1 MSNSDLLIA
10 QLQRR
15 NRIIFFSM
23 IGGIAVIVLVL
34 GFFLLSV
41 PTNTPPVPASNTDTS
56 ETDLSATG
64 SNETNLSASN
74 PPDTT
79 IVDAPDNAET
89 APTFNAS
96 PEDKQNFL
104 AAVENFNTDIK
115 TKIADYPALAATPAY
130 RGLISQLEADL
141 VSLTSQNRYKDATS
155 MLANTAININSWMAA
170 ELDKF
175 QQLIG
180 DADIAWQNKT
190 LTQLAGI
197 LARASAIYTGHP
209 EPLDQYRGLRAD
221 WPAVSA
227 ALQRAN
233 KAQVEN
239 KLANEQ
245 NALKEIAT
253 LRHDI
258 AGLKDRITAVGQ
270 RLHQQRVDQLLN
282 KIVQALTKG
291 DAGMAGAALRQ
302 LRSFDPQTPELS
314 KLQAD
319 LAQLEEDIAFAMA
332 MQTMDQFAAAD
343 KWAEAYE
350 VATANQ
356 KQFQNYEKF
365 RQRANFVGRVHNLIS
380 SSAKMLA
387 APDLLIRS
395 SRQKLAAELIVDAAT
410 AKSFSPTLTR
420 QRAAL
425 ETMLQDYTTPLE
437 IIVLSD
443 THTFIEVKSVGQV
456 GAVAQKTIQLPPGNY
471 IFEGK
476 RKGFVTIRIPVELR
490 PGDSGK
496 RISVVADEQ
505 I

>member
-15 NRIIFFSM
+15 NRIIFGSM
-23 IGGIAVIVLVL
+23 IGGIAVLALVL
-34 GFFLLSV
+34 GFFLLTI
-41 PTNTPPVPASNTDTS
+41 PTNTPPVPASNSDSSDTEAS
-56 ETDLSATG
+56 DTKSAAT
-64 SNETNLSASN
+64 N
-74 PPDTT
+74 PPD
-79 IVDAPDNAET
+79 NADLP
-89 APTFNAS
+89 PTVEAS

-115 TKIADYPALAATPAY
+115 AKMAAYPALAATPAY
-130 RGLISQLEADL
+130 LDLISQLEADM
-141 VSLTSQNRYKDATS
+141 VSLTGQNRYKDATS
-155 MLANTAININSWMAA
+155 LLANTAMTVNSWMAA

-180 DADIAWQNKT
+180 DADTAWQNKT

-209 EPLDQYRGLRAD
+209 APLDHYRGLAAD

-239 KLANEQ
+239 KPADELK
-245 NALKEIAT
+245 ALQEIAT

-258 AGLKDRITAVGQ
+258 AGLNDRITAVGQ

-282 KIVQALTKG
+282 QIAQALTKG
-291 DAGMAGAALRQ
+291 DAGVAGKALRQ
-302 LRSFDPQTPELS
+302 LRSLDPQTPEIP

-319 LAQLEEDIAFAMA
+319 LAQLEEDIAFAVA
-332 MQTMDQFAAAD
+332 MRAMDQFAAAD

-350 VATANQ
+350 VAAANQ

-365 RQRANFVGRVHNLIS
+365 QQRANFVGRVHNLIS

-395 SRQKLAAELIVDAAT
+395 STQKLAAELIADAAT
-410 AKSFSPTLTR
+410 TQSFSPTLTR

-425 ETMLQDYTTPLE
+425 EAMLQDYTTPLE

-443 THTFIEVKSVGQV
+443 THTFVEVKSVGQV
-456 GAVAQKTIQLPPGNY
+456 GSVAEKTIQLLPGDY
-471 IFEGK
+471 VFEGK
-476 RKGFVTIRIPVELR
+476 RKGFVTIRVPVALR

-496 RISVVADEQ
+496 RISVIADEQ

>member
-15 NRIIFFSM
+15 NRIIFGSM
-23 IGGIAVIVLVL
+23 MGGIAVIVIVL
-34 GFFLLSV
+34 GFFLLTI
-41 PTNTPPVPASNTDTS
+41 PTNTPPVPASNSDSSDTEAS
-56 ETDLSATG
+56 DTKSAAT
-64 SNETNLSASN
+64 N
-74 PPDTT
+74 PPD
-79 IVDAPDNAET
+79 NADLP
-89 APTFNAS
+89 PTVEAS

-115 TKIADYPALAATPAY
+115 AKMAAYPALVATPAY
-130 RGLISQLEADL
+130 LDLISQLEADM
-141 VSLTSQNRYKDATS
+141 VSLTGQNRYKDATS
-155 MLANTAININSWMAA
+155 LLANTAMTVNSWMAA

-180 DADIAWQNKT
+180 DADTAWQNKT

-209 EPLDQYRGLRAD
+209 APLDHYRGLAAD

-239 KLANEQ
+239 KPADELK
-245 NALKEIAT
+245 ALQEIVT

-258 AGLKDRITAVGQ
+258 AGLNDRITAVGQ

-282 KIVQALTKG
+282 QIAQALTKG
-291 DAGMAGAALRQ
+291 DAGVAGKALRQ
-302 LRSFDPQTPELS
+302 LRSLDPQTPEIP

-319 LAQLEEDIAFAMA
+319 LAQLEEDIAFAVA
-332 MQTMDQFAAAD
+332 MRAMDQFAAAD

-350 VATANQ
+350 VAAANQ

-365 RQRANFVGRVHNLIS
+365 QQRANFVGRVHNLIS

-395 SRQKLAAELIVDAAT
+395 STQKLAAELIADAAT
-410 AKSFSPTLTR
+410 TQSFSPTLTR

-425 ETMLQDYTTPLE
+425 EAMLQDYTTPLE

-443 THTFIEVKSVGQV
+443 THTFVEVKSVGQV
-456 GAVAQKTIQLPPGNY
+456 GSVAEKTIQLLPGDY
-471 IFEGK
+471 VFEGK
-476 RKGFVTIRIPVELR
+476 RKGFVTIRVPVALR

-496 RISVVADEQ
+496 RISVIADEQ

>member
-15 NRIIFFSM
+15 NRIIFGSM
-23 IGGIAVIVLVL
+23 IGGIAVLALVL
-34 GFFLLSV
+34 GFFLLTI
-41 PTNTPPVPASNTDTS
+41 PTNTPPVPASNSDSSDTEAS
-56 ETDLSATG
+56 DTKSAAT
-64 SNETNLSASN
+64 N
-74 PPDTT
+74 PPD
-79 IVDAPDNAET
+79 NADLP
-89 APTFNAS
+89 PTVEAS

-115 TKIADYPALAATPAY
+115 AKMAAYPALAATPAY
-130 RGLISQLEADL
+130 LDLISQLEADM
-141 VSLTSQNRYKDATS
+141 VSLTGQNRYKDATS
-155 MLANTAININSWMAA
+155 LLANTAMTVNSWMAA

-180 DADIAWQNKT
+180 DADTAWQNKT

-209 EPLDQYRGLRAD
+209 APLDHYRGLAAD

-239 KLANEQ
+239 KPADELK
-245 NALKEIAT
+245 ALQEIVT

-258 AGLKDRITAVGQ
+258 AGLNDRITAVGQ

-282 KIVQALTKG
+282 QTAQALTKG
-291 DAGMAGAALRQ
+291 DAGVAGKALRQ
-302 LRSFDPQTPELS
+302 LRSLDPQTPEIP

-319 LAQLEEDIAFAMA
+319 LAQLEEDIAFAVA
-332 MQTMDQFAAAD
+332 MRAMDQFAAAD

-350 VATANQ
+350 VAAANQ

-365 RQRANFVGRVHNLIS
+365 QQRANFVGRVHNLIS

-395 SRQKLAAELIVDAAT
+395 STQKLAAELIADAAT
-410 AKSFSPTLTR
+410 TQSFSPTLTR

-425 ETMLQDYTTPLE
+425 EAMLQDYTTPLE

-443 THTFIEVKSVGQV
+443 THTFVEVKSVGQV
-456 GAVAQKTIQLPPGNY
+456 GSVAEKTIQLLPGDY
-471 IFEGK
+471 VFEGK
-476 RKGFVTIRIPVELR
+476 RKGFVTIRVPVALR

-496 RISVVADEQ
+496 RISVIADEQ

>member
-15 NRIIFFSM
+15 NRIIFGSM
-23 IGGIAVIVLVL
+23 IGGIALIVLVL

-41 PTNTPPVPASNTDTS
+41 PTKKPPVPASDTDS
-56 ETDLSATG
+56 SNTDLSATG
-64 SNETNLSASN
+64 SNKTDLSASN
-74 PPDTT
+74 PPNAT
-79 IVDAPDNAET
+79 IVDAPDNAEM
-89 APTFNAS
+89 APTVEAS

-115 TKIADYPALAATPAY
+115 AKMVDYPALAATPAY
-130 RGLISQLEADL
+130 LDLISQLEVDM
-141 VSLTSQNRYKDATS
+141 VSLKGQNRFKDATS
-155 MLANTAININSWMAA
+155 LLANTAMTIHSRMAA

-180 DADIAWQNKT
+180 DADTAWQNKT

-209 EPLDQYRGLRAD
+209 ASLDHYHGLAAD

-227 ALQRAN
+227 ALNRAN

-239 KLANEQ
+239 KPADEQ
-245 NALKEIAT
+245 KALQEIAT

-258 AGLKDRITAVGQ
+258 AGLNDRITAVGK

-282 KIVQALTKG
+282 QIARALTQG
-291 DAGMAGAALRQ
+291 DAGVAGAALRQ
-302 LRSFDPQTPELS
+302 LRSLDPKTPEIP
-314 KLQAD
+314 KLEAD
-319 LAQLEEDIAFAMA
+319 LAQLEEEIAFAMA
-332 MQTMDQFAAAD
+332 MRAIDQFAAAD

-356 KQFQNYEKF
+356 KHFQNYEKF
-365 RQRANFVGRVHNLIS
+365 QQRANFVGRVNNLIS

-387 APDLLIRS
+387 APDQLIRS
-395 SRQKLAAELIVDAAT
+395 SRQKQAAKLIADAET
-410 AKSFSPTLTR
+410 AQSFSPTLTR

-443 THTFIEVKSVGQV
+443 THTFVEVKSVGQV
-456 GAVAQKTIQLPPGNY
+456 GAVGQKTIQLLPGDY

-476 RKGFVTIRIPVELR
+476 RKGFVTIRVPVALR

-496 RISVVADEQ
+496 RISVVANEQ

>member
-15 NRIIFFSM
+15 NRIIFGSM
-23 IGGIAVIVLVL
+23 IGGIALIVIVL

-41 PTNTPPVPASNTDTS
+41 PTKTPPVPASDS
-56 ETDLSATG
+56 DSSKTDLSATG
-64 SNETNLSASN
+64 SNETDLSASN

-79 IVDAPDNAET
+79 IVDALDNAEM
-89 APTFNAS
+89 APTVEAS

-115 TKIADYPALAATPAY
+115 AKMADYPALAATPAY
-130 RGLISQLEADL
+130 LDLISQLEADL
-141 VSLTSQNRYKDATS
+141 VSLTGQNRYKDATS
-155 MLANTAININSWMAA
+155 LLANTAMTIHSRMAA

-180 DADIAWQNKT
+180 DADTAWQNKT

-209 EPLDQYRGLRAD
+209 APLDHYRGLAAD

-239 KLANEQ
+239 KPADEQ
-245 NALKEIAT
+245 KALQDIAT

-258 AGLKDRITAVGQ
+258 AGLNDRITAVGQ

-282 KIVQALTKG
+282 QIAQALTKG
-291 DAGMAGAALRQ
+291 DAGVAGAALRQ
-302 LRSFDPQTPELS
+302 LRSLDPKTPEIP

-319 LAQLEEDIAFAMA
+319 LAQLEEEIAFAVA
-332 MQTMDQFAAAD
+332 MRAMDQFAAAD

-365 RQRANFVGRVHNLIS
+365 QQRANFVGRVHNLIS

-387 APDLLIRS
+387 APDQLIRS
-395 SRQKLAAELIVDAAT
+395 SRQKQAAKLIADAET
-410 AKSFSPTLTR
+410 AQSFSPTLTR

-443 THTFIEVKSVGQV
+443 THTFVEVKSVGQV
-456 GAVAQKTIQLPPGNY
+456 GAVGQKTIQLLPGDY

-476 RKGFVTIRIPVELR
+476 RKGFVTIRVPVALR

-496 RISVVADEQ
+496 RISVIADEQ

>member
-15 NRIIFFSM
+15 NRIIFGSM
-23 IGGIAVIVLVL
+23 IGGIAVIAIVL
-34 GFFLLSV
+34 GFFLLNI
-41 PTNTPPVPASNTDTS
+41 PTNIPPAPASD
-56 ETDLSATG
+56 TDLTATG
-64 SNETNLSASN
+64 SNETDLSVSNL
-74 PPDTT
+74 PDTT
-79 IVDAPDNAET
+79 IVEAPVNVEL
-89 APTFNAS
+89 APTVKAS
-96 PEDKQNFL
+96 HENKQNFL
-104 AAVENFNTDIK
+104 AAVENFNANIK
-115 TKIADYPALAATPAY
+115 AKMADYPALAATPAY
-130 RGLISQLEADL
+130 LNLISQLEANL
-141 VSLTSQNRYKDATS
+141 VSLTGQNRYEDATS
-155 MLANTAININSWMAA
+155 RLANTAMTINNWMAA

-180 DADIAWQNKT
+180 DADTAWQNKT

-197 LARASAIYTGHP
+197 LARAGAIYNGHP
-209 EPLDQYRGLRAD
+209 APLDHYRGLAAD

-233 KAQVEN
+233 KAQIEN
-239 KLANEQ
+239 KPADEQ

-258 AGLKDRITAVGQ
+258 ASLNDRITAVSQ
-270 RLHQQRVDQLLN
+270 RLHQRRVDQMLN
-282 KIVQALTKG
+282 QIAQALTKG
-291 DAGMAGAALRQ
+291 DAGVASAALRR
-302 LRSFDPQTPELS
+302 LRSLDPQTPEIP
-314 KLQAD
+314 KLQSD
-319 LAQLEEDIAFAMA
+319 LAQLEEEIVFAVA

-343 KWAEAYE
+343 KWAEAHE

-356 KQFQNYEKF
+356 KKFQNYERF
-365 RQRANFVGRVHNLIS
+365 QQRANFVGRVHNLIRS
-380 SSAKMLA
+380 ITKMLA
-387 APDLLIRS
+387 APDQLIRS
-395 SRQKLAAELIVDAAT
+395 SRQKLAAELINDAAT
-410 AKSFSPTLTR
+410 AQPFSPRLTS

-443 THTFIEVKSVGQV
+443 THTFVEVKSVGQV
-456 GAVAQKTIQLPPGNY
+456 GAVAQKTIQLLPGDY

-476 RKGFVTIRIPVELR
+476 RKGFVTIRVPVALR

-496 RISVVADEQ
+496 RISVVANEQ

>member
-15 NRIIFFSM
+15 NRIIFGSM
-23 IGGIAVIVLVL
+23 IGGIALIVIVL

-41 PTNTPPVPASNTDTS
+41 PTKTPPVPASDTDS
-56 ETDLSATG
+56 SKTDLSATG
-64 SNETNLSASN
+64 SNETDLSASN
-74 PPDTT
+74 PPNTT
-79 IVDAPDNAET
+79 IVDAPDNAEM
-89 APTFNAS
+89 APTVEAS

-115 TKIADYPALAATPAY
+115 AKMADYPALAATPAY
-130 RGLISQLEADL
+130 LNLISQLEADL
-141 VSLTSQNRYKDATS
+141 VSLTGQNRYKDATS
-155 MLANTAININSWMAA
+155 LLANTAMTIHSRMAA

-180 DADIAWQNKT
+180 DADTAWQNKT

-209 EPLDQYRGLRAD
+209 APLDHYHGLAAD

-227 ALQRAN
+227 ALNRAN

-239 KLANEQ
+239 KPADEQ
-245 NALKEIAT
+245 KALQEIAT

-258 AGLKDRITAVGQ
+258 AGLNDRITAVGK

-282 KIVQALTKG
+282 QIAQALTKG
-291 DAGMAGAALRQ
+291 DAGVAGAALRQ
-302 LRSFDPQTPELS
+302 LRSLDPKTPEIP

-319 LAQLEEDIAFAMA
+319 LAQLEEDIGFAMA
-332 MQTMDQFAAAD
+332 MRAMDQFAAAD

-365 RQRANFVGRVHNLIS
+365 QQRANFVGRVHNLIS

-387 APDLLIRS
+387 APDQLIRS
-395 SRQKLAAELIVDAAT
+395 SRQKQAAKLIADAET
-410 AKSFSPTLTR
+410 AQSFSPTLTR

-443 THTFIEVKSVGQV
+443 THTFVEVKSVGQV
-456 GAVAQKTIQLPPGNY
+456 GAVGQKTIQLLPGDY

-476 RKGFVTIRIPVELR
+476 RKGFVTIRVPVALR

-496 RISVVADEQ
+496 RISVIANEQ

>member
-1 MSNSDLLIA
+1 M
-10 QLQRR
+10 
-15 NRIIFFSM
+15 
-23 IGGIAVIVLVL
+23 
-34 GFFLLSV
+34 
-41 PTNTPPVPASNTDTS
+41 
-56 ETDLSATG
+56 
-64 SNETNLSASN
+64 
-74 PPDTT
+74 
-79 IVDAPDNAET
+79 
-89 APTFNAS
+89 
-96 PEDKQNFL
+96 
-104 AAVENFNTDIK
+104 
-115 TKIADYPALAATPAY
+115 
-130 RGLISQLEADL
+130 
-141 VSLTSQNRYKDATS
+141 VSLTGQNRYKDATS
-155 MLANTAININSWMAA
+155 LLANTAMTVNSWMAA

-180 DADIAWQNKT
+180 DADTAWQNKT

-209 EPLDQYRGLRAD
+209 APLDHYRGLAAD

-239 KLANEQ
+239 KPADELK
-245 NALKEIAT
+245 ALQEIAT

-258 AGLKDRITAVGQ
+258 AGLNDRITAVGQ

-282 KIVQALTKG
+282 QIAQALTKG
-291 DAGMAGAALRQ
+291 DAGVAGKALRQ
-302 LRSFDPQTPELS
+302 LRSLDPQTPEIP

-319 LAQLEEDIAFAMA
+319 LAQLEEDIAFAVA
-332 MQTMDQFAAAD
+332 MRAMDQFAAAD

-350 VATANQ
+350 VAAANQ

-365 RQRANFVGRVHNLIS
+365 QQRANFVGRVHNLIS

-395 SRQKLAAELIVDAAT
+395 STQKLAAELIADAAT
-410 AKSFSPTLTR
+410 TQSFSPTLTR

-425 ETMLQDYTTPLE
+425 EAMLQDYTTPLE

-443 THTFIEVKSVGQV
+443 THTFVEVKSVGQV
-456 GAVAQKTIQLPPGNY
+456 GAVAEKTIQLLPGDY

-476 RKGFVTIRIPVELR
+476 RKGFVTIRVPVALR

-496 RISVVADEQ
+496 RISVIADEQ

>member
-15 NRIIFFSM
+15 NRIIFGSM
-23 IGGIAVIVLVL
+23 IGGIAVIALVL
-34 GFFLLSV
+34 GFFLLTI
-41 PTNTPPVPASNTDTS
+41 PTNTPPVPASEKDSSNSQSSNTESSNT
-56 ETDLSATG
+56 ESA
-64 SNETNLSASN
+64 A
-74 PPDTT
+74 TT
-79 IVDAPDNAET
+79 PSDNADLP
-89 APTFNAS
+89 PTVEAS

-104 AAVENFNTDIK
+104 AAVENFNIDIK
-115 TKIADYPALAATPAY
+115 AKMAAYPALAATPAY
-130 RGLISQLEADL
+130 LDLISQLEADM
-141 VSLTSQNRYKDATS
+141 VSLTGQNRYKDATS
-155 MLANTAININSWMAA
+155 LLANTAITINGWMAA

-180 DADIAWQNKT
+180 DADTAWQNKT

-209 EPLDQYRGLRAD
+209 APLDHYRGLAAD
-221 WPAVSA
+221 WPTVSA

-239 KLANEQ
+239 KPADEQ
-245 NALKEIAT
+245 KALQEIAT

-258 AGLKDRITAVGQ
+258 AGLNDRITAVGQ

-282 KIVQALTKG
+282 QIAQALTKG
-291 DAGMAGAALRQ
+291 DAGVAGKALRQ
-302 LRSFDPQTPELS
+302 LRSLDPKTPEIP

-319 LAQLEEDIAFAMA
+319 LAQLEEDIAFAIA
-332 MQTMDQFAAAD
+332 MRAMDQFAAAD

-365 RQRANFVGRVHNLIS
+365 QQRANFVGRVHNLIS

-395 SRQKLAAELIVDAAT
+395 STQKLAAELIADAAKT
-410 AKSFSPTLTR
+410 QSFSPTLTR

-425 ETMLQDYTTPLE
+425 EAMLQDYTTPLE

-443 THTFIEVKSVGQV
+443 THTFVEVKSVGQV
-456 GAVAQKTIQLPPGNY
+456 GAVAEKTIQLLPGDY

-476 RKGFVTIRIPVELR
+476 RKGFVTIRVPVALR

-496 RISVVADEQ
+496 RISVVANEQ

>member
-15 NRIIFFSM
+15 NRIIFVSM

-41 PTNTPPVPASNTDTS
+41 PINTPPVPASDTDTS

-64 SNETNLSASN
+64 SNETDLSASS

-79 IVDAPDNAET
+79 VVDAPYNAET
-89 APTFNAS
+89 VPTVNAS
-96 PEDKQNFL
+96 PEEKQNFL

-115 TKIADYPALAATPAY
+115 AKMVDYPALAATPAY
-130 RGLISQLEADL
+130 RSLISQLEADL

-155 MLANTAININSWMAA
+155 MLANTAITINSWMAA
-170 ELDKF
+170 ERDKF

-197 LARASAIYTGHP
+197 LARASAFYTGHP
-209 EPLDQYRGLRAD
+209 EPLDQYRGLMAD

-233 KAQVEN
+233 KAQFEN
-239 KLANEQ
+239 KPANEQ
-245 NALKEIAT
+245 NALQEIAK

-258 AGLKDRITAVGQ
+258 AGLNDRITAVRQ

-282 KIVQALTKG
+282 QIVQALTKG

-302 LRSFDPQTPELS
+302 LRSFDPQTPELP

-332 MQTMDQFAAAD
+332 MRTMDQFAAAD

-350 VATANQ
+350 VTTANE

-380 SSAKMLA
+380 SSAKVLA

-395 SRQKLAAELIVDAAT
+395 SRQKLAAELIADAAT
-410 AKSFSPTLTR
+410 VKSFSPTLTR

-425 ETMLQDYTTPLE
+425 ETMLQEYTTPLE

-456 GAVAQKTIQLPPGNY
+456 GAVAQKTIQLLPGDY

-476 RKGFVTIRIPVELR
+476 RKGFVTIRIPVALR

-496 RISVVADEQ
+496 RISVVANEQ

>member
-15 NRIIFFSM
+15 NRIIFGSM
-23 IGGIAVIVLVL
+23 IGGIAVLALVL
-34 GFFLLSV
+34 GFFLLTI
-41 PTNTPPVPASNTDTS
+41 PTNTPPVPASNSDSSDTEAS
-56 ETDLSATG
+56 DTKSAA
-64 SNETNLSASN
+64 TN
-74 PPDTT
+74 PR
-79 IVDAPDNAET
+79 DNADLP
-89 APTFNAS
+89 PTVEAS

-115 TKIADYPALAATPAY
+115 AKMAAYPALAATPAY
-130 RGLISQLEADL
+130 LDLISQLEADM
-141 VSLTSQNRYKDATS
+141 VSLTGQNRYKDATS
-155 MLANTAININSWMAA
+155 LLANTAMTVNSWMAA

-180 DADIAWQNKT
+180 DADTAWQNKT

-209 EPLDQYRGLRAD
+209 APLDHYRGLAAD

-239 KLANEQ
+239 KPADELK
-245 NALKEIAT
+245 ALQEIAT

-258 AGLKDRITAVGQ
+258 AGLNDRITAVGQ

-282 KIVQALTKG
+282 QIAQALTKG
-291 DAGMAGAALRQ
+291 DAGVAGKALRQ
-302 LRSFDPQTPELS
+302 LRSLDPQTPEIP

-319 LAQLEEDIAFAMA
+319 LAQLEEDIAFAVA
-332 MQTMDQFAAAD
+332 MRAMDQFAAAD

-350 VATANQ
+350 VAAANQ

-365 RQRANFVGRVHNLIS
+365 QQRANFVGRVHNLIS

-387 APDLLIRS
+387 APDLLIRAS
-395 SRQKLAAELIVDAAT
+395 TQKLAAELIADAAT
-410 AKSFSPTLTR
+410 TQSFSPTLTR

-425 ETMLQDYTTPLE
+425 EAMLQDYTTPLE

-443 THTFIEVKSVGQV
+443 THTFVEVKSEGQV
-456 GAVAQKTIQLPPGNY
+456 GAVAEKTIQLLPGDY

-476 RKGFVTIRIPVELR
+476 RKGFVTIRVPVALR

-496 RISVVADEQ
+496 RISVIADEQ

>member
-15 NRIIFFSM
+15 NRIIFGSM
-23 IGGIAVIVLVL
+23 IGGIAVLALVL
-34 GFFLLSV
+34 GFFLLTI
-41 PTNTPPVPASNTDTS
+41 PTNTPPVPASNSDSSDTEAS
-56 ETDLSATG
+56 DTKSAAT
-64 SNETNLSASN
+64 N
-74 PPDTT
+74 PPD
-79 IVDAPDNAET
+79 NADLP
-89 APTFNAS
+89 PTVEAS

-115 TKIADYPALAATPAY
+115 AKIAAYPALAATHAY
-130 RGLISQLEADL
+130 LDLISQLEADM
-141 VSLTSQNRYKDATS
+141 VSLTGQNRYKDATS
-155 MLANTAININSWMAA
+155 LLANTAMTVNSWMAA

-180 DADIAWQNKT
+180 DADTAWQNKT
-190 LTQLAGI
+190 LAQLAGI

-209 EPLDQYRGLRAD
+209 APLDHYRGLAAD

-239 KLANEQ
+239 KPADEQ
-245 NALKEIAT
+245 KALQEIAT
-253 LRHDI
+253 FRHDI
-258 AGLKDRITAVGQ
+258 AGLNDRITAVGQ

-282 KIVQALTKG
+282 QIAQALTKG
-291 DAGMAGAALRQ
+291 DAGVAGKALRQ
-302 LRSFDPQTPELS
+302 LRSLDPQTPEIP

-319 LAQLEEDIAFAMA
+319 LAQLEEDIAFAVA
-332 MQTMDQFAAAD
+332 MRAMDQFAAAD

-365 RQRANFVGRVHNLIS
+365 QQRANFVGRVHNLIS

-387 APDLLIRS
+387 APDLLIRAS
-395 SRQKLAAELIVDAAT
+395 TQKLAAELIADAAT
-410 AKSFSPTLTR
+410 AQSFSPTLTR

-425 ETMLQDYTTPLE
+425 EAMLQDYTTPLE

-443 THTFIEVKSVGQV
+443 THTFVEVKSVGQV
-456 GAVAQKTIQLPPGNY
+456 GAVAEKTIQLFPGDY

-476 RKGFVTIRIPVELR
+476 RKGFVTIRVPVALR

-496 RISVVADEQ
+496 RISVVANEQ

>member
-1 MSNSDLLIA
+1 
-10 QLQRR
+10 
-15 NRIIFFSM
+15 
-23 IGGIAVIVLVL
+23 VL
-34 GFFLLSV
+34 GFFLLTI
-41 PTNTPPVPASNTDTS
+41 PTNTPPVPASNSDSSDTEAS
-56 ETDLSATG
+56 DTKSAAT
-64 SNETNLSASN
+64 N
-74 PPDTT
+74 PPD
-79 IVDAPDNAET
+79 NADLP
-89 APTFNAS
+89 PTVEAS

-115 TKIADYPALAATPAY
+115 AKMAAYPALAATPAY
-130 RGLISQLEADL
+130 LDLISQLEADM
-141 VSLTSQNRYKDATS
+141 VSLTGQNRYKDATS
-155 MLANTAININSWMAA
+155 LLANTAMTVNSWMAA

-180 DADIAWQNKT
+180 DADTAWQNKT
-190 LTQLAGI
+190 LTQLAEI

-209 EPLDQYRGLRAD
+209 APLDHYRGLAAD

-239 KLANEQ
+239 KPADELK
-245 NALKEIAT
+245 ALQEIAT

-258 AGLKDRITAVGQ
+258 AGLNDRITAVGQ

-282 KIVQALTKG
+282 QTAQALTKG
-291 DAGMAGAALRQ
+291 DAGVAGKALRQ
-302 LRSFDPQTPELS
+302 LRSLDPQTPEIP

-319 LAQLEEDIAFAMA
+319 LAQLEEDIAFAVA
-332 MQTMDQFAAAD
+332 MRAMDQFAAAD

-350 VATANQ
+350 VAAANQ

-365 RQRANFVGRVHNLIS
+365 QQRANFVGRVHNLIS

-395 SRQKLAAELIVDAAT
+395 STQKLAAELIADAAT
-410 AKSFSPTLTR
+410 TQSFSPTLTR

-425 ETMLQDYTTPLE
+425 EAMLQDYTTPLE

-443 THTFIEVKSVGQV
+443 THTFVEVKSVGQV
-456 GAVAQKTIQLPPGNY
+456 GSVAEKTIQLLPGDY
-471 IFEGK
+471 VFEGK
-476 RKGFVTIRIPVELR
+476 RKGFVTIRVPVALR

-496 RISVVADEQ
+496 RISVIADEQ

>member
-15 NRIIFFSM
+15 NRIIFGSM
-23 IGGIAVIVLVL
+23 IGGIASIVIVL

-41 PTNTPPVPASNTDTS
+41 PTKTPPVPASDS
-56 ETDLSATG
+56 DSSKTDLSATG
-64 SNETNLSASN
+64 SNKTDLSASN

-79 IVDAPDNAET
+79 IVDALDNAEM
-89 APTFNAS
+89 APTVEAS

-115 TKIADYPALAATPAY
+115 AKMAAYPALAATPAY
-130 RGLISQLEADL
+130 LDLISQLEADM
-141 VSLTSQNRYKDATS
+141 VSLTGQNRYKDATS
-155 MLANTAININSWMAA
+155 LLANTAMTVNSWMAA
-170 ELDKF
+170 ELDKL

-180 DADIAWQNKT
+180 DADTAWQNKT

-209 EPLDQYRGLRAD
+209 APLDHYRGLAAD

-227 ALQRAN
+227 ALHRAN

-239 KLANEQ
+239 KPTDEQ
-245 NALKEIAT
+245 KALQEIAT

-258 AGLKDRITAVGQ
+258 AGLNDRITAVGQ

-282 KIVQALTKG
+282 QIAQALTKG
-291 DAGMAGAALRQ
+291 DAGVAGAALRQ
-302 LRSFDPQTPELS
+302 LRSLDPKTPEIP

-319 LAQLEEDIAFAMA
+319 LAQLEEEIAFAVA
-332 MQTMDQFAAAD
+332 MRAMDQFAAAD

-365 RQRANFVGRVHNLIS
+365 QQRANFVGRVHNLIS

-387 APDLLIRS
+387 APDQLIRS
-395 SRQKLAAELIVDAAT
+395 SRQKQAAKLIADAET
-410 AKSFSPTLTR
+410 AQSFSPTLTR

-443 THTFIEVKSVGQV
+443 THTFVEVKSVGQV
-456 GAVAQKTIQLPPGNY
+456 GAVGQKTIQLLPGDY

-476 RKGFVTIRIPVELR
+476 RKGFVTIRVPVALR

-496 RISVVADEQ
+496 RISVIADEQ

>member
-1 MSNSDLLIA
+1 M
-10 QLQRR
+10 
-15 NRIIFFSM
+15 
-23 IGGIAVIVLVL
+23 
-34 GFFLLSV
+34 
-41 PTNTPPVPASNTDTS
+41 
-56 ETDLSATG
+56 
-64 SNETNLSASN
+64 
-74 PPDTT
+74 
-79 IVDAPDNAET
+79 
-89 APTFNAS
+89 
-96 PEDKQNFL
+96 
-104 AAVENFNTDIK
+104 
-115 TKIADYPALAATPAY
+115 
-130 RGLISQLEADL
+130 
-141 VSLTSQNRYKDATS
+141 VSLTGQNRYKDATS
-155 MLANTAININSWMAA
+155 MLANTAMTINSWMAA

-180 DADIAWQNKT
+180 DADTAWQNKT

-209 EPLDQYRGLRAD
+209 APLDHYRGFAAD

-239 KLANEQ
+239 KPADEQ
-245 NALKEIAT
+245 KALQDIAT
-253 LRHDI
+253 RRHDI
-258 AGLKDRITAVGQ
+258 AGLNDRITAVAQ

-282 KIVQALTKG
+282 QIAQALTKG
-291 DAGMAGAALRQ
+291 DAGVAGTALRQ
-302 LRSFDPQTPELS
+302 LRSLAPKTPEIP

-319 LAQLEEDIAFAMA
+319 LAQLEEDIAFAVA
-332 MQTMDQFAAAD
+332 MRAMDQFAAAD
-343 KWAEAYE
+343 KWAEAHE

-365 RQRANFVGRVHNLIS
+365 QQRADFVGRVHNLIS
-380 SSAKMLA
+380 SSAQMLA
-387 APDLLIRS
+387 APDQLIRS
-395 SRQKLAAELIVDAAT
+395 SRQKLAAELIADAAT
-410 AKSFSPTLTR
+410 AQSFSPTLTR

-443 THTFIEVKSVGQV
+443 THTFVEVKSVGQV
-456 GAVAQKTIQLPPGNY
+456 GAVAEKTIQLPPGDY

-476 RKGFVTIRIPVELR
+476 RKGFVTIRVPVALR

-496 RISVVADEQ
+496 RISVVANEQ

>member
-15 NRIIFFSM
+15 NRIIFGSM
-23 IGGIAVIVLVL
+23 IGGIAVLALVL
-34 GFFLLSV
+34 GFFLLTI
-41 PTNTPPVPASNTDTS
+41 PTNTPPVPASNSDSSDTEAS
-56 ETDLSATG
+56 DTKSAAT
-64 SNETNLSASN
+64 N
-74 PPDTT
+74 PPD
-79 IVDAPDNAET
+79 NADLP
-89 APTFNAS
+89 PTVEAS

-115 TKIADYPALAATPAY
+115 AKMAAYPALAATPAY
-130 RGLISQLEADL
+130 LDLISQLEADM
-141 VSLTSQNRYKDATS
+141 VSLTGQNRYKDATS
-155 MLANTAININSWMAA
+155 LLANTAMTVNSWMAA

-180 DADIAWQNKT
+180 DADTAWQNKT

-209 EPLDQYRGLRAD
+209 APLDHYRGLAAD

-239 KLANEQ
+239 KPADELK
-245 NALKEIAT
+245 ALQEIVT

-258 AGLKDRITAVGQ
+258 AGLNDRITAVGQ

-282 KIVQALTKG
+282 QIAQALTKG
-291 DAGMAGAALRQ
+291 DAGVAGKALRQ
-302 LRSFDPQTPELS
+302 LRSLDPQTPEIP

-319 LAQLEEDIAFAMA
+319 LAQLEEDIAFAVA
-332 MQTMDQFAAAD
+332 MRAMDQFAAAD

-350 VATANQ
+350 VAAANQ

-365 RQRANFVGRVHNLIS
+365 QQRANFVGRVHNLIS

-395 SRQKLAAELIVDAAT
+395 STQKLAAELIADAAT
-410 AKSFSPTLTR
+410 TQSFSPTLTR

-425 ETMLQDYTTPLE
+425 EAMLQDYTTPLE

-443 THTFIEVKSVGQV
+443 THTFVEVKSVGQV
-456 GAVAQKTIQLPPGNY
+456 GSVAEKTIQLLPGDY
-471 IFEGK
+471 VFEGK
-476 RKGFVTIRIPVELR
+476 RKGFVTIRVPVALR

-496 RISVVADEQ
+496 RISVIADEQ

>member
-15 NRIIFFSM
+15 NRIIFGSM
-23 IGGIAVIVLVL
+23 IGGIAVIALVL
-34 GFFLLSV
+34 GFFLLTI
-41 PTNTPPVPASNTDTS
+41 PTNTPPVPASEKDSSNSQSSNTESS
-56 ETDLSATG
+56 ETESAAT
-64 SNETNLSASN
+64 N
-74 PPDTT
+74 PPD
-79 IVDAPDNAET
+79 NADLP
-89 APTFNAS
+89 PTVEAS

-115 TKIADYPALAATPAY
+115 AKMAAYPALAATPAY
-130 RGLISQLEADL
+130 LDLISQLEADM
-141 VSLTSQNRYKDATS
+141 VSLTGQNRYKDATS
-155 MLANTAININSWMAA
+155 LLANTAMTINGWMAA

-180 DADIAWQNKT
+180 DADTAWQNKT

-209 EPLDQYRGLRAD
+209 APLDHYRGLAAD

-239 KLANEQ
+239 KPADEQ
-245 NALKEIAT
+245 KALQEIAT

-258 AGLKDRITAVGQ
+258 AGLNDRITAVGQ

-282 KIVQALTKG
+282 QIAQALTKG
-291 DAGMAGAALRQ
+291 DAGVAGKALRQ
-302 LRSFDPQTPELS
+302 LRSLDPKTPEIP

-319 LAQLEEDIAFAMA
+319 LAQLEEDIAFAIA
-332 MQTMDQFAAAD
+332 MRAMDQFAAAD

-350 VATANQ
+350 VATASQ

-365 RQRANFVGRVHNLIS
+365 QQRANFIGRVHNLIS

-395 SRQKLAAELIVDAAT
+395 STQKLAAELIADAAT
-410 AKSFSPTLTR
+410 TQSFSPTLTR

-425 ETMLQDYTTPLE
+425 EAMLQDYTTPLE

-443 THTFIEVKSVGQV
+443 THTFVEVKSVGQV
-456 GAVAQKTIQLPPGNY
+456 GAVVEKTIQLLPGDY

-476 RKGFVTIRIPVELR
+476 RKGFVTIRVPVALR

-496 RISVVADEQ
+496 RISVVANEQ

>member
-15 NRIIFFSM
+15 NRIIFGSM
-23 IGGIAVIVLVL
+23 IGGIAVIALVL
-34 GFFLLSV
+34 GFFLLTI
-41 PTNTPPVPASNTDTS
+41 PTNTPPVPASEKDSSNSQSSNTESS
-56 ETDLSATG
+56 ETESAA
-64 SNETNLSASN
+64 TNPS
-74 PPDTT
+74 
-79 IVDAPDNAET
+79 DNADLP
-89 APTFNAS
+89 PTVEAS

-104 AAVENFNTDIK
+104 AAVENFNIDIK
-115 TKIADYPALAATPAY
+115 AKKATYPALAATPAY
-130 RGLISQLEADL
+130 LDLISQLEADM
-141 VSLTSQNRYKDATS
+141 VSLTGQNRYKDATS
-155 MLANTAININSWMAA
+155 LLANTAMTINGWMAV

-180 DADIAWQNKT
+180 DADTAWQNKT

-209 EPLDQYRGLRAD
+209 APLDHYRGLAAD

-239 KLANEQ
+239 KPADEQ
-245 NALKEIAT
+245 KALQEIAT

-258 AGLKDRITAVGQ
+258 AGLNDRITAVGQ

-282 KIVQALTKG
+282 QIAQALTKG
-291 DAGMAGAALRQ
+291 DAGVAGKALRQ
-302 LRSFDPQTPELS
+302 LRSLDPKTPEIP

-319 LAQLEEDIAFAMA
+319 LAQLEEDIAFAVA
-332 MQTMDQFAAAD
+332 MRAMDQFAAAD

-365 RQRANFVGRVHNLIS
+365 QQRANFVGRVHNLIS

-395 SRQKLAAELIVDAAT
+395 STQKLAAELIADAAT
-410 AKSFSPTLTR
+410 TQSFSPTLTR

-425 ETMLQDYTTPLE
+425 EAMLQDYTTP
-437 IIVLSD
+437 
-443 THTFIEVKSVGQV
+443 
-456 GAVAQKTIQLPPGNY
+456 A
-471 IFEGK
+471 
-476 RKGFVTIRIPVELR
+476 
-490 PGDSGK
+490 
-496 RISVVADEQ
+496 
-505 I
+505 

>member
-15 NRIIFFSM
+15 NRIIFGSM
-23 IGGIAVIVLVL
+23 IGGIAVLALVL

-41 PTNTPPVPASNTDTS
+41 PTNTPPVPASENDSSNSDSGETESS
-56 ETDLSATG
+56 ET
-64 SNETNLSASN
+64 ETASTN
-74 PPDTT
+74 P
-79 IVDAPDNAET
+79 PDNAEM
-89 APTFNAS
+89 APTVEAS

-115 TKIADYPALAATPAY
+115 AKMADYPALAATPAY
-130 RGLISQLEADL
+130 LDLISQLEADM
-141 VSLTSQNRYKDATS
+141 VSLTGQNRYKDATS
-155 MLANTAININSWMAA
+155 LLANTAMTIHSWMAA

-180 DADIAWQNKT
+180 DADTAWQNKT

-209 EPLDQYRGLRAD
+209 APLDHYRGLAAD

-239 KLANEQ
+239 KPTDEQ
-245 NALKEIAT
+245 KALQEIAT

-258 AGLKDRITAVGQ
+258 AGLNDRITAVGQ

-282 KIVQALTKG
+282 QIAQALTKG
-291 DAGMAGAALRQ
+291 DAGVAGAALRQ
-302 LRSFDPQTPELS
+302 LRSLDPQTPEIP

-319 LAQLEEDIAFAMA
+319 LAQLEEEIAFAVA
-332 MQTMDQFAAAD
+332 MRAMDQFAAAD

-365 RQRANFVGRVHNLIS
+365 QQRATFVGRVHNLIS

-395 SRQKLAAELIVDAAT
+395 STQKLAAELIADAAT
-410 AKSFSPTLTR
+410 AQSFSPTLTR
-420 QRAAL
+420 QRTAL
-425 ETMLQDYTTPLE
+425 EAMLQDYTTPLE

-443 THTFIEVKSVGQV
+443 THTFVEVKSVGQV
-456 GAVAQKTIQLPPGNY
+456 GAVAEKTIQLLPGDY

-476 RKGFVTIRIPVELR
+476 RKGFVTIRVPVALR

-496 RISVVADEQ
+496 RISVIADEQ

>member
-15 NRIIFFSM
+15 NRIIFGST
-23 IGGIAVIVLVL
+23 IGGIMLIVLVL

-41 PTNTPPVPASNTDTS
+41 PTNTPPVPASKTDS
-56 ETDLSATG
+56 SKTDLSATG
-64 SNETNLSASN
+64 SNETDLSASN

-79 IVDAPDNAET
+79 IFYAPDNADL
-89 APTFNAS
+89 APTVEAS

-104 AAVENFNTDIK
+104 AAVESFNTDIK
-115 TKIADYPALAATPAY
+115 AKMAAYPALAATPAY
-130 RGLISQLEADL
+130 LDLISQLEADM
-141 VSLTSQNRYKDATS
+141 VSLTGQNRYKDATS
-155 MLANTAININSWMAA
+155 LLANTKMTIHSWMAA

-175 QQLIG
+175 QQLIS
-180 DADIAWQNKT
+180 DADTAWQNKT

-197 LARASAIYTGHP
+197 LARASVIYTGHP
-209 EPLDQYRGLRAD
+209 APLDHYRGLAAD

-239 KLANEQ
+239 KPTAEQ
-245 NALKEIAT
+245 KALQEIAT

-258 AGLKDRITAVGQ
+258 AGLHDRITTVGQ

-282 KIVQALTKG
+282 QSAQALTKG
-291 DAGMAGAALRQ
+291 DAGVAGAALRQ
-302 LRSFDPQTPELS
+302 LRSLDPKTPEIP

-319 LAQLEEDIAFAMA
+319 LAQLEEEIAFAEA
-332 MQTMDQFAAAD
+332 MRAMDQFAAAD
-343 KWAEAYE
+343 KWAKAYK

-365 RQRANFVGRVHNLIS
+365 QQRANFVGRVHNLIS

-387 APDLLIRS
+387 APDQLIRS
-395 SRQKLAAELIVDAAT
+395 SRQKQAAKLIADAET
-410 AKSFSPTLTR
+410 AQSFSPTLTR
-420 QRAAL
+420 QRATL

-443 THTFIEVKSVGQV
+443 THTFVEVKSVGQV
-456 GAVAQKTIQLPPGNY
+456 GAVAQKTIPLLPGDY

-476 RKGFVTIRIPVELR
+476 RKGFVTIRVPVALR

-496 RISVVADEQ
+496 RISVIADEQ

>member
-15 NRIIFFSM
+15 NRIIFGSM
-23 IGGIAVIVLVL
+23 IGGIAVLALVL
-34 GFFLLSV
+34 GFFLLTI
-41 PTNTPPVPASNTDTS
+41 PTNTPPVPASNSDSSDTEAS
-56 ETDLSATG
+56 DTKSAAT
-64 SNETNLSASN
+64 N
-74 PPDTT
+74 PPD
-79 IVDAPDNAET
+79 NADLP
-89 APTFNAS
+89 PTVEAS

-104 AAVENFNTDIK
+104 AAVEIFNTDIK
-115 TKIADYPALAATPAY
+115 AKMAAYPALAATPAY
-130 RGLISQLEADL
+130 LDLISQLEADM
-141 VSLTSQNRYKDATS
+141 VSLTGQNRYKDATS
-155 MLANTAININSWMAA
+155 LLANTAMTVNSWMAA

-180 DADIAWQNKT
+180 DADTAWQNKT

-209 EPLDQYRGLRAD
+209 APLDHYRGLAAD

-239 KLANEQ
+239 KPADELK
-245 NALKEIAT
+245 ALQEIAT

-258 AGLKDRITAVGQ
+258 AGLNDRITAVGQ

-282 KIVQALTKG
+282 QIAQALTKG
-291 DAGMAGAALRQ
+291 DAGVAGKALRQ
-302 LRSFDPQTPELS
+302 LRSLDPQTPEIP

-319 LAQLEEDIAFAMA
+319 LAQLEEDIAFAVA
-332 MQTMDQFAAAD
+332 MRAMDQFAAAD

-350 VATANQ
+350 VAAANQ

-365 RQRANFVGRVHNLIS
+365 QQRANFVGRVHNLIS

-395 SRQKLAAELIVDAAT
+395 STQKLAAELIADAAT
-410 AKSFSPTLTR
+410 TQSFSPTLTR

-425 ETMLQDYTTPLE
+425 EAMLQDYTTPLE

-443 THTFIEVKSVGQV
+443 THTFVEVKSVGQV
-456 GAVAQKTIQLPPGNY
+456 GSVAEKTIQLLPGDY
-471 IFEGK
+471 VFEGK
-476 RKGFVTIRIPVELR
+476 RKGFVTIRVPVALR

-496 RISVVADEQ
+496 RISVIADEQ

>member
-15 NRIIFFSM
+15 NRIIFGSM
-23 IGGIAVIVLVL
+23 IGGIAVIALVL
-34 GFFLLSV
+34 GFFLLTI
-41 PTNTPPVPASNTDTS
+41 PTNTPPVPASEKDSSNSQSSNTESS
-56 ETDLSATG
+56 ETESAAT
-64 SNETNLSASN
+64 N
-74 PPDTT
+74 PPD
-79 IVDAPDNAET
+79 NADLP
-89 APTFNAS
+89 PTVEAS

-104 AAVENFNTDIK
+104 AAVENFNIDIK
-115 TKIADYPALAATPAY
+115 AKMAAYPALAATPAY
-130 RGLISQLEADL
+130 LDLISQLEADM
-141 VSLTSQNRYKDATS
+141 VSLTGQNRYKDATS
-155 MLANTAININSWMAA
+155 LLANTAMTINGWMAA

-180 DADIAWQNKT
+180 DADTAWQNKT

-209 EPLDQYRGLRAD
+209 APLDHYRGLAAD

-239 KLANEQ
+239 KPADEQ
-245 NALKEIAT
+245 KALQEIAT

-258 AGLKDRITAVGQ
+258 AGLNDRITAVGQ

-282 KIVQALTKG
+282 QIAQALTKG
-291 DAGMAGAALRQ
+291 DAGVAGKALRQ
-302 LRSFDPQTPELS
+302 LRSLDPKTPEIP

-319 LAQLEEDIAFAMA
+319 LAQLEEDIAFAVA
-332 MQTMDQFAAAD
+332 MRAMDQFAAAD

-365 RQRANFVGRVHNLIS
+365 QQRANFVGRVHNLIS

-395 SRQKLAAELIVDAAT
+395 STQKLAAELIADAAT
-410 AKSFSPTLTR
+410 TQSFSPTLTR

-425 ETMLQDYTTPLE
+425 EAMLQDYTTPLE

-443 THTFIEVKSVGQV
+443 THTFVEVKSVGQV
-456 GAVAQKTIQLPPGNY
+456 GAVVEKTIQLLPGDY

-476 RKGFVTIRIPVELR
+476 RKGFVTIRVPVALR

-496 RISVVADEQ
+496 RISVVANEQ

>member
-15 NRIIFFSM
+15 NRIIFGSM
-23 IGGIAVIVLVL
+23 IGGIAVLALVL
-34 GFFLLSV
+34 GFFLLTI
-41 PTNTPPVPASNTDTS
+41 PTNTPPVPASNSDSSDTEAS
-56 ETDLSATG
+56 DTKSAAT
-64 SNETNLSASN
+64 N
-74 PPDTT
+74 PPD
-79 IVDAPDNAET
+79 NADLP
-89 APTFNAS
+89 PTVEAS

-115 TKIADYPALAATPAY
+115 AKMAAYPALAATPAY
-130 RGLISQLEADL
+130 LDLISQLEADL
-141 VSLTSQNRYKDATS
+141 VSLTGQNRYKDATS
-155 MLANTAININSWMAA
+155 LLANTAMTVNSWMAA

-180 DADIAWQNKT
+180 DADTAWQNKT

-209 EPLDQYRGLRAD
+209 APLDHYRGLAAD

-239 KLANEQ
+239 KPADELK
-245 NALKEIAT
+245 ALQEIAT

-258 AGLKDRITAVGQ
+258 AGLNDRITAVGQ

-282 KIVQALTKG
+282 QIAQALTKG
-291 DAGMAGAALRQ
+291 DAGVAGKALRQ
-302 LRSFDPQTPELS
+302 LRSLDPQTPEIP

-319 LAQLEEDIAFAMA
+319 LAQLEEDIAFAVA
-332 MQTMDQFAAAD
+332 MRAMDQFAAAD

-350 VATANQ
+350 VAAANQ

-365 RQRANFVGRVHNLIS
+365 QQRANFVGRVHNLIS

-395 SRQKLAAELIVDAAT
+395 STQKLAAELIADAAT
-410 AKSFSPTLTR
+410 TQSFSPTLTR

-425 ETMLQDYTTPLE
+425 EAMLQDYTTPLE

-443 THTFIEVKSVGQV
+443 THTFVEVKSVGQV
-456 GAVAQKTIQLPPGNY
+456 GSVAEKTIQLLPGDY
-471 IFEGK
+471 VFEGK
-476 RKGFVTIRIPVELR
+476 RKGFVTIRVPVALR

-496 RISVVADEQ
+496 RISVIADEQ

>member
-1 MSNSDLLIA
+1 MSNSNLLIT

-15 NRIIFFSM
+15 NRIIFGSI
-23 IGGIAVIVLVL
+23 IGGIAVLALVA
-34 GFFLLSV
+34 GFFLLTI
-41 PTNTPPVPASNTDTS
+41 PTNIPPVPASERDSS
-56 ETDLSATG
+56 ETDVPAI
-64 SNETNLSASN
+64 N
-74 PPDTT
+74 PPDT
-79 IVDAPDNAET
+79 IIIDPPDNAKM
-89 APTFNAS
+89 APTVKAS
-96 PEDKQNFL
+96 PEDRQNFL

-115 TKIADYPALAATPAY
+115 AKMADYPALAATPDY
-130 RGLISQLEADL
+130 LDLISQLEADM

-155 MLANTAININSWMAA
+155 MLTNIAMTVNNWMAT

-180 DADIAWQNKT
+180 DADTAWQNKT

-209 EPLDQYRGLRAD
+209 APLDHYRGLAAD
-221 WPAVSA
+221 WPSVSA

-239 KLANEQ
+239 KPADEQ
-245 NALKEIAT
+245 KALQEVAT

-258 AGLKDRITAVGQ
+258 AGLNDRITAVGR
-270 RLHQQRVDQLLN
+270 RLHQQSVDQLLHQ
-282 KIVQALTKG
+282 IAQALTKG
-291 DAGMAGAALRQ
+291 DAGVAGKALRQ
-302 LRSFDPQTPELS
+302 LRSLEPKTPEIP

-319 LAQLEEDIAFAMA
+319 LTQLEEEIAFAVA
-332 MQTMDQFAAAD
+332 MRAMDQFAAAD
-343 KWAEAYE
+343 KWAEAHE
-350 VATANQ
+350 VATANR

-365 RQRANFVGRVHNLIS
+365 QERANFVGRVHNLIS
-380 SSAKMLA
+380 SSAEILA

-395 SRQKLAAELIVDAAT
+395 SRQKLAAELIADAAT
-410 AKSFSPTLTR
+410 AKSFSPTLTI

-425 ETMLQDYTTPLE
+425 KTMLQDYTTPLE

-443 THTFIEVKSVGQV
+443 THTFVEVKSVGQV
-456 GAVAQKTIQLPPGNY
+456 GAMAQKTIQLLPGDY

-476 RKGFVTIRIPVELR
+476 RKGFVTIRVPVALR

>member
-15 NRIIFFSM
+15 NRIIFGSM
-23 IGGIAVIVLVL
+23 IGGIAVLALVL
-34 GFFLLSV
+34 GFFLLTI
-41 PTNTPPVPASNTDTS
+41 PTNTPPVPASANDSSNSDSTKTEAS
-56 ETDLSATG
+56 ETESAA
-64 SNETNLSASN
+64 TN
-74 PPDTT
+74 P
-79 IVDAPDNAET
+79 PDNAEM
-89 APTFNAS
+89 APTVNAS

-115 TKIADYPALAATPAY
+115 AKMAAYPALAATPAY
-130 RGLISQLEADL
+130 LDLISQLEADM
-141 VSLTSQNRYKDATS
+141 VSLTGQNRYKDATS
-155 MLANTAININSWMAA
+155 LLANTAMTVNSWMAA

-180 DADIAWQNKT
+180 DADTAWQNKT

-209 EPLDQYRGLRAD
+209 APLDHYRGLAAD

-227 ALQRAN
+227 ALHRAN

-239 KLANEQ
+239 KPTAEQ
-245 NALKEIAT
+245 KALQEIAT

-258 AGLKDRITAVGQ
+258 AGLNDRITAVGK

-282 KIVQALTKG
+282 QIAQALTKG
-291 DAGMAGAALRQ
+291 DAGVAGKALRQ
-302 LRSFDPQTPELS
+302 LRSLDPKTPEIP

-319 LAQLEEDIAFAMA
+319 LAQLEEEIAFAMA
-332 MQTMDQFAAAD
+332 MRAIDQFAAAD

-365 RQRANFVGRVHNLIS
+365 QQRANFVGRVHNLIS

-395 SRQKLAAELIVDAAT
+395 STQKLAAELIADAAT
-410 AKSFSPTLTR
+410 TQSFSPTLTR

-443 THTFIEVKSVGQV
+443 THTFVEVKSVGQV
-456 GAVAQKTIQLPPGNY
+456 GAVGQKTIQLLPGDY

-476 RKGFVTIRIPVELR
+476 RKGFVTIRVPVALR

-496 RISVVADEQ
+496 RISVIADEQ

>member
-15 NRIIFFSM
+15 NRIIFGSM
-23 IGGIAVIVLVL
+23 IGGIAVIALVL
-34 GFFLLSV
+34 GFFLLTI
-41 PTNTPPVPASNTDTS
+41 PTNTPPVPASEKDSSNSQSSNTESS
-56 ETDLSATG
+56 ETESAA
-64 SNETNLSASN
+64 TNPS
-74 PPDTT
+74 
-79 IVDAPDNAET
+79 DNADLP
-89 APTFNAS
+89 PTVEAS

-104 AAVENFNTDIK
+104 AAVENFNIDIK
-115 TKIADYPALAATPAY
+115 AKMAAYPALAATPAY
-130 RGLISQLEADL
+130 LDLISQLEADM
-141 VSLTSQNRYKDATS
+141 VSLTGQNRYKDATS
-155 MLANTAININSWMAA
+155 LLANTAMTINGWMAA

-180 DADIAWQNKT
+180 DADTAWQNKT

-209 EPLDQYRGLRAD
+209 APLDHYRGLAAD

-239 KLANEQ
+239 KPADEQ
-245 NALKEIAT
+245 KALQEIAT

-258 AGLKDRITAVGQ
+258 AGLNDRITAVGQ

-282 KIVQALTKG
+282 QIAQALTKG
-291 DAGMAGAALRQ
+291 DAGVAGKALRQ
-302 LRSFDPQTPELS
+302 LRSLDPKTPEIP

-319 LAQLEEDIAFAMA
+319 LAQLEEDIAFAIA
-332 MQTMDQFAAAD
+332 MRAMDQFAAAD

-365 RQRANFVGRVHNLIS
+365 QQRANFVGRVHNLIS

-395 SRQKLAAELIVDAAT
+395 STQKLAAELIADAAKT
-410 AKSFSPTLTR
+410 QSFSPTLTR

-425 ETMLQDYTTPLE
+425 EAMLQDYTTLLE

-443 THTFIEVKSVGQV
+443 THTFVEVKSVGQV
-456 GAVAQKTIQLPPGNY
+456 GAVAEKTIQLLPGDY
-471 IFEGK
+471 VFEGK
-476 RKGFVTIRIPVELR
+476 RKGFVTIRVPVALR

-496 RISVVADEQ
+496 RISVVANEQ

>member
-15 NRIIFFSM
+15 NRIIFGSV
-23 IGGIAVIVLVL
+23 ISGIAVIALVL
-34 GFFLLSV
+34 GFLLLNI
-41 PTNTPPVPASNTDTS
+41 PTNTPPVPASNSDSS
-56 ETDLSATG
+56 ETEASDPESA
-64 SNETNLSASN
+64 AAN
-74 PPDTT
+74 PPD
-79 IVDAPDNAET
+79 NADLPPAVE
-89 APTFNAS
+89 AS

-115 TKIADYPALAATPAY
+115 AKMAAYPALAATPAY
-130 RGLISQLEADL
+130 LDLNSQLEADM
-141 VSLTSQNRYKDATS
+141 VSLTAQNRDEDATS
-155 MLANTAININSWMAA
+155 MLADTAMTINSWMAA

-180 DADIAWQNKT
+180 DADTAWQNKT

-209 EPLDQYRGLRAD
+209 APLDHYRGLAAD

-239 KLANEQ
+239 KPADEQ
-245 NALKEIAT
+245 KALQDIAT
-253 LRHDI
+253 RRHDI
-258 AGLKDRITAVGQ
+258 AGLNERITAVAQ
-270 RLHQQRVDQLLN
+270 RLHQQRLDQLLN
-282 KIVQALTKG
+282 QIAQALTKG
-291 DAGMAGAALRQ
+291 DAGVAGTALRQ
-302 LRSFDPQTPELS
+302 LRSLAPKTPEIP

-319 LAQLEEDIAFAMA
+319 LAQLEEGIAFAVA
-332 MQTMDQFAAAD
+332 MRAMDQFAAAD
-343 KWAEAYE
+343 KWAEAHE
-350 VATANQ
+350 VAIANQ

-365 RQRANFVGRVHNLIS
+365 QQRATFVGRVHNLIS
-380 SSAKMLA
+380 SSAQMLA
-387 APDLLIRS
+387 APDHLIRS
-395 SRQKLAAELIVDAAT
+395 SRQKLAAELIADAAT
-410 AKSFSPTLTR
+410 AQSFSPTLTR

-443 THTFIEVKSVGQV
+443 THTFVEVKSVGQV
-456 GAVAQKTIQLPPGNY
+456 GAVAEKTIQLPPGDY

-476 RKGFVTIRIPVELR
+476 RKGFVTIRVPVALR

-496 RISVVADEQ
+496 RISVVANEQ

>member
-15 NRIIFFSM
+15 NRIIFGSV
-23 IGGIAVIVLVL
+23 IGGIAVIALVL
-34 GFFLLSV
+34 GFFLLNI
-41 PTNTPPVPASNTDTS
+41 PTNTPPVPASNSDSS
-56 ETDLSATG
+56 ETEVSAA
-64 SNETNLSASN
+64 NQ
-74 PPDTT
+74 PDAT
-79 IVDAPDNAET
+79 IVAPPDNAAT
-89 APTFNAS
+89 APAVEAS

-115 TKIADYPALAATPAY
+115 AKMADYPALAAAPAY
-130 RGLISQLEADL
+130 LDLISQLEADM
-141 VSLTSQNRYKDATS
+141 VSLTGQNRYKNATS
-155 MLANTAININSWMAA
+155 LLANAAMMINSWMAA

-180 DADIAWQNKT
+180 DVDTAWQNKT

-209 EPLDQYRGLRAD
+209 APLDHYRGLAAD

-239 KLANEQ
+239 KPADEQ
-245 NALKEIAT
+245 KALQEIAT

-258 AGLKDRITAVGQ
+258 AGLNDRITAVGQ

-282 KIVQALTKG
+282 QIAQALTKG
-291 DAGMAGAALRQ
+291 DAGVAGKALRQ
-302 LRSFDPQTPELS
+302 LRSLDPKTPEIP

-319 LAQLEEDIAFAMA
+319 LAQLEEDIAFAIA
-332 MQTMDQFAAAD
+332 MRAMDQFAAAD

-365 RQRANFVGRVHNLIS
+365 QQRANFVGRVHNLIS

-395 SRQKLAAELIVDAAT
+395 STQKLAAELIADAAT
-410 AKSFSPTLTR
+410 TQSFSPTLTR

-425 ETMLQDYTTPLE
+425 EAMLQDYTTLLE

-443 THTFIEVKSVGQV
+443 THTFVEVKSVGQV
-456 GAVAQKTIQLPPGNY
+456 GAVAEKTIQLLPGDY
-471 IFEGK
+471 VFEGK
-476 RKGFVTIRIPVELR
+476 RKGFVTIRVPVALR

-496 RISVVADEQ
+496 RISVVANEQ

>member
-15 NRIIFFSM
+15 NRIIFGSM
-23 IGGIAVIVLVL
+23 IGGIAVLALVL
-34 GFFLLSV
+34 GFFLLTI
-41 PTNTPPVPASNTDTS
+41 PTNTPPVPASNSDSSDTEAS
-56 ETDLSATG
+56 DTKSAAT
-64 SNETNLSASN
+64 N
-74 PPDTT
+74 PPD
-79 IVDAPDNAET
+79 NADLP
-89 APTFNAS
+89 PTVEAS

-115 TKIADYPALAATPAY
+115 AKMAAYPALAATPAY
-130 RGLISQLEADL
+130 LDLISQLEADM
-141 VSLTSQNRYKDATS
+141 VSLTGQNRYKDATS
-155 MLANTAININSWMAA
+155 LLANTAMTVNSWMAA

-180 DADIAWQNKT
+180 DADTAWQNKT

-209 EPLDQYRGLRAD
+209 APLDHYRGLAAD

-239 KLANEQ
+239 KPADELK
-245 NALKEIAT
+245 ALQEIVT

-258 AGLKDRITAVGQ
+258 AGLNDRITAVGQ

-282 KIVQALTKG
+282 QIAQALTKG
-291 DAGMAGAALRQ
+291 DAGVAGKALRQ
-302 LRSFDPQTPELS
+302 LRSLDPQTPEIP

-319 LAQLEEDIAFAMA
+319 LAQLEEDIAFAVA
-332 MQTMDQFAAAD
+332 MRAMDQFAAAD

-350 VATANQ
+350 VAAANQ

-365 RQRANFVGRVHNLIS
+365 QQRANFVRRVHNLIS

-395 SRQKLAAELIVDAAT
+395 STQKLAAELIADAAT
-410 AKSFSPTLTR
+410 TQSFSPTLTR

-425 ETMLQDYTTPLE
+425 EAMLQDYTTPLE

-443 THTFIEVKSVGQV
+443 THTFVEVKSVGQV
-456 GAVAQKTIQLPPGNY
+456 GSVAEKTIQLLPGDY
-471 IFEGK
+471 VFEGK
-476 RKGFVTIRIPVELR
+476 RKGFVTIRVPVALR

-496 RISVVADEQ
+496 RISVIADEQ

>member
-15 NRIIFFSM
+15 NRIIFGSM
-23 IGGIAVIVLVL
+23 IGGIAVIALVL
-34 GFFLLSV
+34 GFFLLNI
-41 PTNTPPVPASNTDTS
+41 PTNTPPVPASNSDSS
-56 ETDLSATG
+56 ETEASDTESAAT
-64 SNETNLSASN
+64 N
-74 PPDTT
+74 PPDNA
-79 IVDAPDNAET
+79 DLAPAVE
-89 APTFNAS
+89 AS

-104 AAVENFNTDIK
+104 AAVENFNTNIK
-115 TKIADYPALAATPAY
+115 AKMAAYPALAATPAY
-130 RGLISQLEADL
+130 LDLISQLEADM
-141 VSLTSQNRYKDATS
+141 VSLTGQNRYKDATS
-155 MLANTAININSWMAA
+155 MLANTAMTINSWMAA

-180 DADIAWQNKT
+180 DADTAWQNKT
-190 LTQLAGI
+190 LTQLVGI

-209 EPLDQYRGLRAD
+209 APLDHYRGLAAD

-239 KLANEQ
+239 KPADEQ
-245 NALKEIAT
+245 KALQDIAT
-253 LRHDI
+253 RRHDI
-258 AGLKDRITAVGQ
+258 AGLNDRITAVGQ

-282 KIVQALTKG
+282 QIAQALTKG
-291 DAGMAGAALRQ
+291 DAGVAGTALRQ
-302 LRSFDPQTPELS
+302 LRSLAPKTPEIP
-314 KLQAD
+314 KLQAN
-319 LAQLEEDIAFAMA
+319 LAQLEEEIAFAVA
-332 MQTMDQFAAAD
+332 MRAMDQFAAAD
-343 KWAEAYE
+343 KWAEAHE

-365 RQRANFVGRVHNLIS
+365 QQRATFVGRVHNLIS
-380 SSAKMLA
+380 SSAQMLA
-387 APDLLIRS
+387 APDQLIRS
-395 SRQKLAAELIVDAAT
+395 SRQKLAAELIADAAT
-410 AKSFSPTLTR
+410 AQSFSPTLTR

-443 THTFIEVKSVGQV
+443 THTFVEVKSVGQV
-456 GAVAQKTIQLPPGNY
+456 GAVAEKTIQLPPGDY

-476 RKGFVTIRIPVELR
+476 RKGFVTIRVPVALR

-496 RISVVADEQ
+496 RISVVANEQ

>member
-15 NRIIFFSM
+15 NRIIFGSM
-23 IGGIAVIVLVL
+23 IGGIAVLALVL
-34 GFFLLSV
+34 GFFLLTI
-41 PTNTPPVPASNTDTS
+41 PTNTPPVPASNSDSSDTEAS
-56 ETDLSATG
+56 DTKSAAT
-64 SNETNLSASN
+64 N
-74 PPDTT
+74 PPD
-79 IVDAPDNAET
+79 NADLP
-89 APTFNAS
+89 PTVEAS

-115 TKIADYPALAATPAY
+115 AKMAAYPALAATPAY
-130 RGLISQLEADL
+130 LDLISQLEADM
-141 VSLTSQNRYKDATS
+141 VSLTGQNRYKDATS
-155 MLANTAININSWMAA
+155 LLANTAMTVNSWMAA

-180 DADIAWQNKT
+180 DADTAWQNKT

-209 EPLDQYRGLRAD
+209 APLDHYRGLAAD

-239 KLANEQ
+239 KPADELK
-245 NALKEIAT
+245 ALQEIVT

-258 AGLKDRITAVGQ
+258 AGLNDRITAVGQ

-282 KIVQALTKG
+282 QIAQALTKG
-291 DAGMAGAALRQ
+291 DAGVAGKALRQ
-302 LRSFDPQTPELS
+302 LRSLDPQTPEIP

-319 LAQLEEDIAFAMA
+319 LAQLEEDIAFAVA
-332 MQTMDQFAAAD
+332 MRAMDQFAAAD

-350 VATANQ
+350 VAAANQ

-365 RQRANFVGRVHNLIS
+365 QQRANFVGRVHNLIS

-395 SRQKLAAELIVDAAT
+395 STQKLVAELIADAAT
-410 AKSFSPTLTR
+410 TQSFSPTLTR

-425 ETMLQDYTTPLE
+425 EAMLQDYTTPLE

-443 THTFIEVKSVGQV
+443 THTFVEVKSVGQV
-456 GAVAQKTIQLPPGNY
+456 GSVAEKTIQLLPGDY
-471 IFEGK
+471 VFEGK
-476 RKGFVTIRIPVELR
+476 RKGFVTIRVPVALR

-496 RISVVADEQ
+496 RISVIADEQ

>member
-15 NRIIFFSM
+15 NRIIFGSM
-23 IGGIAVIVLVL
+23 MGGIAVIVIVL
-34 GFFLLSV
+34 GFFLLTI
-41 PTNTPPVPASNTDTS
+41 PTNTPPVPASNSDSSDTEAS
-56 ETDLSATG
+56 DTKSAAT
-64 SNETNLSASN
+64 N
-74 PPDTT
+74 PPD
-79 IVDAPDNAET
+79 NADLP
-89 APTFNAS
+89 PTVEAS

-115 TKIADYPALAATPAY
+115 AKMAAYPALAATPAY
-130 RGLISQLEADL
+130 LDLISQLEADM
-141 VSLTSQNRYKDATS
+141 VSLTGQNRYKDATS
-155 MLANTAININSWMAA
+155 LLANTAMTVNSWMAA

-180 DADIAWQNKT
+180 DADTAWQNKT

-209 EPLDQYRGLRAD
+209 APLDHYRGLAAD

-239 KLANEQ
+239 KPADELK
-245 NALKEIAT
+245 ALQEIVT

-258 AGLKDRITAVGQ
+258 AGLNDRITAVGQ

-282 KIVQALTKG
+282 QIAQALTKG
-291 DAGMAGAALRQ
+291 DAGVAGKALRQ
-302 LRSFDPQTPELS
+302 LRSLDPQTPEIP

-319 LAQLEEDIAFAMA
+319 LAQLEEDIAFAVA
-332 MQTMDQFAAAD
+332 MRAMDQFAAAD

-350 VATANQ
+350 VAAANQ

-365 RQRANFVGRVHNLIS
+365 QQRANFVGRVHNLIS

-395 SRQKLAAELIVDAAT
+395 STQKLAAELIADAAT
-410 AKSFSPTLTR
+410 TQSFSPTLTR

-425 ETMLQDYTTPLE
+425 EAMLQDYTTPLE

-443 THTFIEVKSVGQV
+443 THTFVEVKSVGQV
-456 GAVAQKTIQLPPGNY
+456 GSVAEKTIQLLPGDY
-471 IFEGK
+471 VFEGK
-476 RKGFVTIRIPVELR
+476 RKGFVTIRVPVALR

-496 RISVVADEQ
+496 RISVIADEQ

>member
-15 NRIIFFSM
+15 NRIIFGSM
-23 IGGIAVIVLVL
+23 IGGIAVLALVL
-34 GFFLLSV
+34 GFFLLTI
-41 PTNTPPVPASNTDTS
+41 PTNTPPVPASNSDSSDTEAS
-56 ETDLSATG
+56 DTKSAAT
-64 SNETNLSASN
+64 N
-74 PPDTT
+74 PPD
-79 IVDAPDNAET
+79 NADLP
-89 APTFNAS
+89 PTVEAS

-115 TKIADYPALAATPAY
+115 AKMAAYPALAATPAY
-130 RGLISQLEADL
+130 LDLISQLEADM
-141 VSLTSQNRYKDATS
+141 VSLTGQNRYKDATS
-155 MLANTAININSWMAA
+155 LLANTAMTVNSWMAA

-175 QQLIG
+175 QQLID
-180 DADIAWQNKT
+180 DADTAWQNKT

-209 EPLDQYRGLRAD
+209 APLDHYRGLAAD

-239 KLANEQ
+239 KPADELK
-245 NALKEIAT
+245 ALQEIVT

-258 AGLKDRITAVGQ
+258 AGLNDRITAVGQ

-282 KIVQALTKG
+282 QIAQALTKG
-291 DAGMAGAALRQ
+291 DAGVAGKALRQ
-302 LRSFDPQTPELS
+302 LRSLDPQTPEIP

-319 LAQLEEDIAFAMA
+319 LAQLEEDIAFAVA
-332 MQTMDQFAAAD
+332 MRAMDQFAAAD

-350 VATANQ
+350 VAAANQ

-365 RQRANFVGRVHNLIS
+365 QQRANFVGRVHNLIS

-395 SRQKLAAELIVDAAT
+395 STQKLAAELIADAAT
-410 AKSFSPTLTR
+410 TQSFSPTLTR

-425 ETMLQDYTTPLE
+425 EAMLQDYTTPLE

-443 THTFIEVKSVGQV
+443 THTFVEVKSVGQV
-456 GAVAQKTIQLPPGNY
+456 GSVAEKTIQLLPGDY
-471 IFEGK
+471 VFEGK
-476 RKGFVTIRIPVELR
+476 RKGFVTIRVPVALR

-496 RISVVADEQ
+496 RISVIADEQ